1 MKFKMTSLEKKW
13 VLYDVANSA
22 FTLLVT
28 TIMPIYFGAIA
39 TGANI
44 NEVDY
49 LAYWG
54 YATSIATLI
63 VAFLGPVLGT
73 ISDGKG
79 KKIKLFLAS
88 IIIGAIG
95 CITLGF
101 LQSWLWFLLL
111 FIITKSAYSLSLV
124 FYDAMLPDIT
134 TAERMDVVSSE
145 GYAWGYIGS
154 CIPFILCLV
163 LILLYDK
170 IGISLSLAMILAF
183 ALTAIWWLGLTIPL
197 LKAYKQVHYI
207 DVDKHSAKNT
217 WKRLANIF
225 NELKENK
232 KVLLFLIAF
241 FFYIDGVY
249 TIIDMATAY
258 GTALGFSSSSLLLA
272 LLVTQIVA
280 FPSAIAFGKMSQK
293 IANHKLIFIC
303 IFAYL
308 GIAIYAI
315 FLYEQY
321 QFWILAVCV
330 GLFQGAIQ
338 SLSRSYFGRLIPPEK
353 SGEYFGIY
361 DICGKGAAFLGTFV
375 VSFISQLTNSMNL
388 GVGAIAFMFILG
400 IFFFY
405 KTTHIEE

>member
-13 VLYDVANSA
+13 ILYDVANSA

-63 VAFLGPVLGT
+63 VAFSGPVLGT

-95 CITLGF
+95 CIVLGF

-124 FYDAMLPDIT
+124 FYDAMLPDVT
-134 TAERMDVVSSE
+134 TPERMDVVSSE

-197 LKAYKQVHYI
+197 LKTYKQVHYI
-207 DVDKHSAKNT
+207 DVDKHSAKST

-375 VSFISQLTNSMNL
+375 VSFVSQLTNSMNL
-388 GVGAIAFMFILG
+388 GVGAIAFMFLLG

-405 KTTHIEE
+405 KTTRIEQ